1 MQPKMWFGLPM
12 PWDGLGVPA
21 AAGQPGQKDMSNR
34 RLGLASQSLGMAW
47 VFQPL
52 LVNPEKDK
60 VSNRQRSLASQSLG
74 MAWAFQLLLVNPDRD
89 TTSNRQG
96 GSTSQRLEMAWV
108 FQLLLVN
115 PDKDKRPTDDAVWPP
130 NALGGPGRSSR
141 CWSTRIRTNVQP
153 KTRFGL
159 PKPWDGLGVPAAAGQ
174 PG

>member
-1 MQPKMWFGLPM
+1 MIHLVRFVLLYYHVFGLSIPNEINTICN
-12 PWDGLGVPA
+12 PI
-21 AAGQPGQKDMSNR
+21 KMSTR
-34 RLGLASQSLGMAW
+34 QYGSASQC
-47 VFQPL
+47 
-52 LVNPEKDK
+52 
-60 VSNRQRSLASQSLG
+60 LG
-74 MAWAFQLLLVNPDRD
+74 MAWA
-89 TTSNRQG
+89 
-96 GSTSQRLEMAWV
+96 